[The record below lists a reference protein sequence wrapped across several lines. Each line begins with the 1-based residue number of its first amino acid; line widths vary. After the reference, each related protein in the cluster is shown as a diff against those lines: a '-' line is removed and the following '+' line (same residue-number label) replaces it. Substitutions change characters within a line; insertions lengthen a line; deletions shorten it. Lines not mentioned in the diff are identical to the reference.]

1 MAKTQIHTS
10 VEIETD
16 KQIDAIKDFY
26 SQQGFKVSRS
36 QTLEKLILKGIEAE
50 GFVFADTKHG
60 LIADKK

>member
-10 VEIETD
+10 VEIETND
-16 KQIDAIKDFY
+16 QIDAIKNY
-26 SQQGFKVSRS
+26 YGQEGFNLSRS
-36 QTLEKLILKGIEAE
+36 QVLEKLILKGIEAE